1 MPFYYGW
8 VMVGAGTIG
17 MLLSIPGQTI
27 GVSVFTDY
35 LIEALGLSRD
45 QLSLAYMIGTLS
57 SAAILSASGV
67 LLDRWGS
74 RRFGSIVAALLGLAL
89 ILLSYIEGMV
99 DAATRSLSLL
109 PPVLTAMIIMSAGF
123 FLLRFLGQGSLT
135 LVSRNLPMRWFVKR
149 RGMVSA
155 IVGTFVSFGFN
166 SAPAFFD
173 LLIQAAGWQ
182 GAWRISGVIVL
193 TLGVSL
199 YAILVRDNPES
210 VGLKPD
216 GAVEDLELTKRNSE
230 EIHQNTPEELG
241 ENGERE
247 HGGRQDESVDAPEQP
262 DMSLPEAV
270 KTARFWVYG
279 LSVGLSSLFI
289 TGFTFHVVSIFAEAG
304 IGRSIAVS
312 VFIPVSIIS
321 VIVNFLVSFA
331 SDYIRLKWVLSTLLS
346 GLLISMIGINFLQP
360 GFIFTAIIILGN
372 GLAGGSFS
380 SLTAL
385 TWPRFFGTTH
395 LGAISGFIM
404 GILVA
409 GSALGPIML
418 SASLSIA
425 GSYGPAAAVLAGAA
439 VLLLLC
445 GIILKEEPV
454 QRRR

>member
-1 MPFYYGW
+1 MQAKHGNIYRRMPFYYGW

-27 GVSVFTDY
+27 GVSVFTDF
-35 LIEALGLSRD
+35 LIDALHLSRD

-74 RRFGSIVAALLGLAL
+74 RRFGSIVAALLGLSL
-89 ILLSYIEGMV
+89 LVLSYIDGIV
-99 DAATRSLSLL
+99 DAASRMLTLL
-109 PPVLTAMIIMSAGF
+109 PPGLTAMIIMSAGF

-173 LLIQAAGWQ
+173 RLIRAAGWQ
-182 GAWRISGVIVL
+182 GAWRISGLIVL
-193 TLGVSL
+193 ILGVSL
-199 YAILVRDNPES
+199 YVILVRDNPKS

-216 GAVEDLELTKRNSE
+216 GEPTDPDDELTRNLE
-230 EIHQNTPEELG
+230 KHT
-241 ENGERE
+241 
-247 HGGRQDESVDAPEQP
+247 DAPGDDASDQVNAP
-262 DMSLPEAV
+262 DMSLSEAV

-279 LSVGLSSLFI
+279 LSVGLSSLYI

-321 VIVNFLVSFA
+321 VIVNALVSFA
-331 SDYIRLKWVLSTLLS
+331 SDFIRLKWILAPLLS
-346 GLLISMIGINFLQP
+346 GLMISMIGINFLQP
-360 GFIFTAIIILGN
+360 GFVFTAIIILGN
-372 GLAGGSFS
+372 GLAGGSFN
-380 SLTAL
+380 SLTTL

-425 GSYGPAAAVLAGAA
+425 GGYGVATAVLAGTAA
-439 VLLLLC
+439 LLFLS
-445 GIILKEEPV
+445 GMILSEPAAPGKD
-454 QRRR
+454 